1 MNTKN
6 IPDIFVKLQFNEYIS
21 ASEIMKTQD
30 GFWLI
35 YKSIANILEKKGIL
49 DFPTDDG
56 ARLLCNNFYDDWFLY
71 AVANEYGHTYGL
83 LKLRE
88 QEHDAS
94 DCMPADGDMPGVT
107 VSFISFDC
115 ETLLECLADPSDEN
129 RHRLDCEIN
138 RVVAYRRQKHHKD
151 MKRYF
156 VDPGSE
162 GAYLIAELYIKHVAS
177 LGEEGFIYTPEEYKV
192 IANKKTARLPRFIDS
207 LNEKA
212 GYTVCDNQKIYIKN
226 REALTE
232 FECMA
237 ILATHT
243 GNTSMYSFAAEV
255 EYHARFL
262 SPFAKIKIPLL
273 GGSAYDSAIRADMT
287 VGDKEFTGPAPFY
300 KPNSK
305 IVRRQ
310 CMLHGNTPNITE
322 VNK

>member
-94 DCMPADGDMPGVT
+94 DCAPADGDVPGVT

-151 MKRYF
+151 IKRYF

-162 GAYLIAELYIKHVAS
+162 GAYLIAEQYIKHIAS
-177 LGEEGFIYTPEEYKV
+177 LGEDEFIYTPEEYKV

-287 VGDKEFTGPAPFY
+287 VGDKEFAGPAPFY

-310 CMLHGNTPNITE
+310 RMLHGNTPNITE